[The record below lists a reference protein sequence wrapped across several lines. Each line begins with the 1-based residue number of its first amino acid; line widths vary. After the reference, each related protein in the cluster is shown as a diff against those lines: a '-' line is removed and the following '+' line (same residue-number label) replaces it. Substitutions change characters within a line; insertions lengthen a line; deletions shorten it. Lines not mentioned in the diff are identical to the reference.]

1 MKRICLCAMLAVILC
16 FVSSC
21 GNSGTEERLKTGE
34 EQALEQKEKA
44 EDAVD
49 AVNEQTNQLNQNAQ
63 SIDEE

>member
-1 MKRICLCAMLAVILC
+1 MKKICLCIMCAAILYI
-16 FVSSC
+16 SAGC
-21 GNSGTEERLKTGE
+21 GNSGTEQRLKTGE

-49 AVNEQTNQLNQNAQ
+49 AVNEQTNQLNQDAQ

>member
-1 MKRICLCAMLAVILC
+1 MKKIYLCAMLIGIMCVAAG
-16 FVSSC
+16 C
-21 GNSGTEERLKTGE
+21 GNSGTEQRLKTGE

-49 AVNEQTNQLNQNAQ
+49 AVNEQTNQLNQDAQ